1 MFGLFDISK
10 EDLYYEMYDR
20 KCSENIKLQ
29 EQVDTLKTQLAFL
42 KESAE
47 MNTRNTNQEYE
58 RARAY
63 LLNCLSIRNERITDV
78 RVDMTGLFE
87 VFNIPFD
94 KICPQISKDG
104 KRLYSCMSVELKIE
118 DPRPVI
124 SVEDADIKDCIDWDL
139 LNKLVK
145 EEETNG

>member
-1 MFGLFDISK
+1 MFGLFDRSK
-10 EDLYYEMYDR
+10 EDLYYELYDR

-29 EQVDTLKTQLAFL
+29 EQVDILKSQLAFL
-42 KESAE
+42 KESTD
-47 MNTRNTNQEYE
+47 MNTHNANQEYE

-63 LLNCLSIRNERITDV
+63 LLNCLSIRSKYITDV

-94 KICPQISKDG
+94 KICPQVSKDG
-104 KRLYSCMSVELKIE
+104 KRLYSHMSVELNIE

-124 SVEDADIKDCIDWDL
+124 SVEDVDIKDCIDWDL

-145 EEETNG
+145 EEETNV